1 MYVHKHMYTY
11 VHYIAGLIAKAVF
24 VLSLG
29 TRTVNTTTMML
40 DVDLLNLPDP
50 RQLRD
55 CLTSSRAKLVVGPR
69 QVFE

>member
-1 MYVHKHMYTY
+1 
-11 VHYIAGLIAKAVF
+11 